1 MDLGCVVACGLI
13 ERVLEH
19 DVRVLRQIDADD
31 DPIPPNVRSNGAH
44 AVEKPR
50 FTYYAHARGVLHPAC
65 PGGRERRRTL
75 CSLRTPPPSCNCWLV
90 PRDPDAVQLRAVAPL
105 LANGRLV
112 APVLVVSNGPQVM
125 AATSAELLRPLA
137 GAVPLVIATKLDGS
151 ASVPVAAWGM
161 GRFGMIG
168 LLELGAPL
176 GNGHDVEPLD
186 LGAVCAST
194 DTRGAPSAFV
204 VLAEAAG
211 GFIRTLVP
219 VHVDGD
225 DGAGMSDVI
234 ARVATPLDATH
245 ASLAVEGA
253 PLFTWFPPNPA
264 LGRAN
269 EVLVMGLGHP
279 YRGHA
284 KPRDLAVLAEV
295 VGLEELGRVL
305 LSTARTE
312 EKEPDLKQ
320 VAGEIEDHELADIP
334 ALKGLDET

>member
-1 MDLGCVVACGLI
+1 MV
-13 ERVLEH
+13 
-19 DVRVLRQIDADD
+19 
-31 DPIPPNVRSNGAH
+31 
-44 AVEKPR
+44 
-50 FTYYAHARGVLHPAC
+50 
-65 PGGRERRRTL
+65 
-75 CSLRTPPPSCNCWLV
+75 
-90 PRDPDAVQLRAVAPL
+90 RDPDAIELRAVAPL

-137 GAVPLVIATKLDGS
+137 GAVPLAIATKLDGS

-176 GNGHDVEPLD
+176 GSGHDIVPLD

-194 DTRGAPSAFV
+194 DTRGAPSGFV
-204 VLAEAAG
+204 VLTEAAG
-211 GFIRTLVP
+211 GFIRTLIP

-234 ARVATPLDATH
+234 VRVASPLEPAHVGIALD
-245 ASLAVEGA
+245 GA

-264 LGRAN
+264 LGRRN

-284 KPRDLAVLAEV
+284 KPRDLPVVSEL
-295 VGLEELGRVL
+295 VGLDELGRVL
-305 LSTARTE
+305 LSSAHID
-312 EKEPDLKQ
+312 EKEPELKQ
-320 VAGEIEDHELADIP
+320 VAGEIEDHD
-334 ALKGLDET
+334 KS